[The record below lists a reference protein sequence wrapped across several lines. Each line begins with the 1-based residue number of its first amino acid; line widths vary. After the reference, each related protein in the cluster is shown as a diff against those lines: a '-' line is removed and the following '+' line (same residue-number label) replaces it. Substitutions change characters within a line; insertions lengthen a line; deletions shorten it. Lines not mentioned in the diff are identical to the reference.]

1 MGLEVDMGSSS
12 APLALALLLMF
23 SLAST
28 LPAPTGALGNGFSNE
43 GVSNEGTGSTQEDEQ
58 GVDYAQFEGSLAS
71 GRNSV
76 AASISQHGEL
86 DGHPAWL
93 LGIDGTGVIIASADS
108 GIDRDHACFRD
119 ATEPGAS
126 GSEWNN
132 ATGTPGVAHRKI
144 LFLDESI
151 DNWDSQ
157 GHEHFTHGTHVAGS
171 LVCRSVYEQAA
182 EDVEDWLNA
191 TPGEGT
197 SLSHGAKLVFTDV
210 VGDDGWV
217 VPEPSVLFTTA
228 AENGAVI
235 RSDSWGDATTDY
247 TERTRQFDSW
257 LHSVPWALSI
267 VAPGNTGNEV
277 QEPANG
283 FNVVSVGVAKKDGS
297 DDLWM
302 LTPHSPTA
310 QGRQGVEFVVPGVSI
325 VSATSDGE
333 HNSYNDGWKSNSGS
347 SMAAPQAAA
356 AAALV
361 QQMVQ
366 GGWIAGGDERFVV
379 VLNRPGWATVVD
391 ENLSDGELLLAEGF
405 TPSGSLLRALL
416 SLSAES
422 IEGGRQGSIVLGPGP
437 DDSQGWGLVNLS
449 RLVDFTGVGDS
460 LGDEPLDP
468 APNIWIHDSFRLKD
482 DNWQEVVASWLDG
495 EANSAAALQ
504 ENEWRGEGAEGPFLS
519 NGESQS
525 WLMPLVPGEDF
536 EVRLAWTSTPHP
548 NLDDLDLVVE
558 VDGEWYHGNQFDG
571 WNSSASEELGLGQ
584 QNSTLEGVRISAE
597 RLVGIE
603 SVTVTVKAVSVVES
617 SRLGVVGMNG
627 DSVGFALAVK
637 GVLSADV
644 RPESSWE
651 VGPNVVGDGEVSSLW
666 PLFIAV
672 LLIGVAVV
680 IEVGWTRGVTVEEA
694 GVTKGQPSNP
704 QGVSLSSAV
713 APHTGEEE

>member
-1 MGLEVDMGSSS
+1 MGLEVSMGSRST
-12 APLALALLLMF
+12 PLALALLLMF

-28 LPAPTGALGNGFSNE
+28 LPAPSSTHRGALANE
-43 GVSNEGTGSTQEDEQ
+43 SGANEETGSTQEGELHWNIIQSED
-58 GVDYAQFEGSLAS
+58 GATS
-71 GRNSV
+71 GRNAV

-86 DGHPAWL
+86 NGHPAWL

-119 ATEPGAS
+119 AIEPGAS

-151 DNWDSQ
+151 DDWDSQ

-182 EDVEDWLNA
+182 EDVQDWLNA

-333 HNSYNDGWKSNSGS
+333 HNSYNDDWKSNSGS

-366 GGWIAGGDERFVV
+366 DGWIAGEDERFVV
-379 VLNRPGWATVVD
+379 VLNRPGWASVVD
-391 ENLSDGELLLAEGF
+391 ENLSEGKLLLAEGF

-422 IEGGRQGSIVLGPGP
+422 MEGGRQGSIVLGPGP

-449 RLVDFTGVGDS
+449 RLVDFAGVEDS
-460 LGDEPLDP
+460 FDDEPLDP

-482 DNWQEVVASWLDG
+482 DNWQEVVSSWLEG
-495 EANSAAALQ
+495 ETDSAAALQ
-504 ENEWRGEGAEGPFLS
+504 ENEWRGEGAEGPFLR

-548 NLDDLDLVVE
+548 NLDNLDLVVE
-558 VDGEWYHGNQFDG
+558 VDGEWYHGNLFDG
-571 WNSSASEELGLGQ
+571 WNSSASEELGSGQ
-584 QNSTLEGVRISAE
+584 HNSTLEGVRISAE
-597 RLVGIE
+597 RLIGVE
-603 SVTVTVKAVSVVES
+603 SVRVTVRAASVVES
-617 SRLGVVGMNG
+617 SRVGVVGMNG
-627 DSVGFALAVK
+627 DSVGFAIAVS
-637 GVLSADV
+637 GVLGAGV
-644 RPESSWE
+644 EPESSWD
-651 VGPNVVGDGEVSSLW
+651 VGPSVVAYDEVSSLW

-672 LLIGVAVV
+672 LLIAVAVV
-680 IEVGWTRGVTVEEA
+680 IEVGWTREATVEEV

-713 APHTGEEE
+713 APHTGEDE